1 MDTDLLKTFLEVSR
15 TRHFGKAA
23 ENLYLTRSAVSF
35 RVKQLEGILGVE
47 LFERQRNN
55 IQPTPAGE
63 RMLGHAEAVLTAWER
78 AKQDVS
84 LSQLQSTQLAIG
96 AAPNIWDAYLQAYL
110 QPLHLGLPGVALR
123 TEILTPAVMT
133 RQLMER
139 TLDIA
144 ISFDPPS
151 LDELELVPLGRVK
164 LLLVS
169 SKAGLAV
176 ADLRRH
182 AYIKVDWGTAF
193 NIVHAQDYADL
204 PLPALHTGSASIAL
218 DFVFNNA
225 GCAFLPDHLL
235 QPHLDSGELHLVAGA
250 NAIPRTVY
258 LAYWPQNE
266 RSLQVAQAI
275 KILKSDG
282 PHDAESI
289 TTTKAQSR

>member
-35 RVKQLEGILGVE
+35 RVKQLESILGVA

-96 AAPNIWDAYLQAYL
+96 AGPNIWDAYLQGYL
-110 QPLHLGLPGVALR
+110 QGLHVGLPGVALR
-123 TEILTPAVMT
+123 TEVLPANAMT
-133 RQLMER
+133 RQLIDR

-144 ISFDPPS
+144 ISFDPPK
-151 LDELELVPLGRVK
+151 LDQFELVQLGQIN

-169 SKAGLAV
+169 SLKGQTVNAV
-176 ADLRRH
+176 VPGQ
-182 AYIKVDWGTAF
+182 YVKVDWGTAF
-193 NIVHAQDYADL
+193 NIVHAQEYASL
-204 PLPALHTGSASIAL
+204 PVPTLHTSSARIAL
-218 DFVFNNA
+218 DFILNNG
-225 GCAFLPDHLL
+225 GCAFLPEHLVQHAL
-235 QPHLDSGELHLVAGA
+235 RSGELHHVSGA
-250 NAIPRTVY
+250 SAISRNVY
-258 LAYWPQNE
+258 VAYWAENDRLAQIK
-266 RSLQVAQAI
+266 QAI
-275 KILKSDG
+275 DFLRDDG
-282 PHDAESI
+282 SVFAHATI
-289 TTTKAQSR
+289 

>member
-35 RVKQLEGILGVE
+35 RVKQLESILGVA

-96 AAPNIWDAYLQAYL
+96 AGPNIWDAYLQGYL
-110 QPLHLGLPGVALR
+110 QHLHVGLPGVALR
-123 TEILTPAVMT
+123 TEVLTLTAMT
-133 RQLMER
+133 RQLMDR

-144 ISFDPPS
+144 ISFDPPK
-151 LDELELVPLGRVK
+151 LDQFELIQLGQIN

-169 SKAGLAV
+169 RV
-176 ADLRRH
+176 ADI
-182 AYIKVDWGTAF
+182 AVNDVQAGQYVKVDWGTAF
-193 NIVHAQDYADL
+193 NIIHAQEYANL
-204 PLPALHTGSASIAL
+204 PVPTLHTSSARIAL
-218 DFVFNNA
+218 DFILNNG
-225 GCAFLPDHLL
+225 GCAFLPEHLV
-235 QPHLDSGELHLVAGA
+235 QPLLAKGELHLVAGA
-250 NAIPRTVY
+250 DAISRSVY
-258 LAYWPQNE
+258 
-266 RSLQVAQAI
+266 VAFWAENDRLEQIKQAI
-275 KILKSDG
+275 SFLIDG
-282 PHDAESI
+282 VL
-289 TTTKAQSR
+289 T

>member
-35 RVKQLEGILGVE
+35 RVKQLETLLGVD

-96 AAPNIWDAYLQAYL
+96 AGPNIWDAYLQGHL
-110 QPLHLGLPGVALR
+110 QALHVGLPGVALR
-123 TEILTPAVMT
+123 TEVLPLGVMT

-139 TLDIA
+139 TLDLA
-144 ISFDPPS
+144 ISFDPPK
-151 LDELELVPLGRVK
+151 LDQFELVQLGQIN

-169 SKAGLAV
+169 SI
-176 ADLRRH
+176 ADRMLSQLQTVQ
-182 AYIKVDWGTAF
+182 YVKVDWGTAF
-193 NIVHAQDYADL
+193 NIIHAQEYAAL
-204 PLPALHTGSASIAL
+204 PVPVLHTSSARIAL
-218 DFVFNNA
+218 DFILNNG
-225 GCAFLPDHLL
+225 GCAFLPEHLV
-235 QPHLDSGELHLVAGA
+235 QPLLRLGELHLVSGA
-250 NAIPRTVY
+250 AAIPRNVY
-258 LAYWPQNE
+258 VAYWAQND
-266 RSLQVAQAI
+266 RLAQIKQAI
-275 KILKSDG
+275 GFL
-282 PHDAESI
+282 
-289 TTTKAQSR
+289 AQ

>member
-84 LSQLQSTQLAIG
+84 LSQLQSTQLTIG
-96 AAPNIWDAYLQAYL
+96 AGPNIWDSYLQGYL
-110 QPLHLGLPGVALR
+110 QHLHKGLPGVALR
-123 TEILTPAVMT
+123 TEVLPPSVMT
-133 RQLMER
+133 KQLMER

-144 ISFDPPS
+144 ISFDPPK
-151 LDELELVPLGRVK
+151 LEEYELVQVGMTQ

-169 SKAGLAV
+169 SLGQVTVKEIESHQYV
-176 ADLRRH
+176 
-182 AYIKVDWGTAF
+182 KVDWGTAF
-193 NIVHAQDYADL
+193 NILHAQDYASL
-204 PLPALHTGSASIAL
+204 PLPVLHTSSARIAL
-218 DFVFNNA
+218 DFILNNG
-225 GCAFLPDHLL
+225 GCAFLPNNLVEPFL
-235 QPHLDSGELHLVAGA
+235 NSGELSLVSGA
-250 NAIPRTVY
+250 SSIERKVY
-258 LAYWPQNE
+258 VAYWPQND
-266 RSLQVAQAI
+266 RLLQ
-275 KILKSDG
+275 ILKAIGFLKGEQATSD
-282 PHDAESI
+282 DVA
-289 TTTKAQSR
+289 